1 MNALPGTTLT
11 DLAFEIAEDCLAND
25 IAPDDYSLDAL
36 PGDVA
41 AVADVLGRPATAEEL
56 AAFQATVRK
65 AIDDNTADGALPEE
79 IADLFTLS
87 KGADGAWTID
97 WA

>member
-1 MNALPGTTLT
+1 MTP
-11 DLAFEIAEDCLAND
+11 I
-25 IAPDDYSLDAL
+25 
-36 PGDVA
+36 
-41 AVADVLGRPATAEEL
+41 ATASSTTYDTHGAVNGVRFVARIGDSFRMFATTFR
-56 AAFQATVRK
+56 AAMA
-65 AIDDNTADGALPEE
+65 ADGALPEE